1 MRILLNILSCAVF
14 LFTGSLHMFAQRE
27 AWMQALPDDRCVSA
41 LSIPG
46 AHDAATGHGVVSPFR
61 LGVTQT
67 YTISGL
73 WDLGVRAFD
82 LRPAVKGHTLHIYH
96 GPLRVKTTFDEVI
109 QTICSKLE
117 THPTEF
123 AIVLLREEVE
133 AESEKERKLW
143 AQKVGECINRY
154 REKIAPLSHRMCVA
168 DLRCRIL
175 LLSRNA
181 YASTAL
187 GGIVHGWSHS
197 AGGTTEARIIPSNG
211 DALIPL
217 RIQDYYNSMGTERM
231 MSKLAAVQIAFDWS
245 SQNDFITFNFLSAY
259 ANTLMHLPGLATSR
273 GYLQNAEVVHSQF
286 LHLLDTHPDVTPAGI
301 HFIDFA
307 GVDSIRRGGRTYSPR
322 GSEVLSRIIMANF
335 K

>member
-1 MRILLNILSCAVF
+1 MRILLHIMTCAVF

-27 AWMQALPDDRCVSA
+27 AWMQALPDDRSISA

-67 YTISGL
+67 YTITEL

-96 GPLRVKTTFDEVI
+96 GPLRVKTTFDEVL

-117 THPTEF
+117 AHPTEF

-143 AQKVGECINRY
+143 AQKVGECINKY

-168 DLRCRIL
+168 DLRGRIL

-181 YASTAL
+181 YAGISL

-197 AGGTTEARIIPSNG
+197 AGGTTEARIMPSNG
-211 DALIPL
+211 GAPIPL

-231 MSKLAAVQIAFDWS
+231 MSKQAAVQIAFDWS

-286 LHLLDTHPDVTPAGI
+286 LHLLDTHHDVIPIGI

-307 GVDSIRRGGRTYSPR
+307 GIDSIRRGGRTYSPR
-322 GSEVLSRIIMANF
+322 GREVLSRIIMANF

>member
-1 MRILLNILSCAVF
+1 MRLLLHKLTCAVF
-14 LFTGSLHMFAQRE
+14 LFTGSLHMFAQRG
-27 AWMQALPDDRCVSA
+27 AWMSA
-41 LSIPG
+41 LNDDCLLVSLAIPG
-46 AHDAATGHGVVSPFR
+46 AHDAATGHGVVGPFR

-67 YTISGL
+67 YTISEL
-73 WDLGVRAFD
+73 WEMGVRAFD

-96 GPLRVKTTFDEVI
+96 GPLRVKTTFDEVM
-109 QTICSKLE
+109 QTICNKLE
-117 THPTEF
+117 KNPSEF
-123 AIVLLREEVE
+123 AIVLLREEIE
-133 AESEKERKLW
+133 AESKKESKLW
-143 AQKVGECINRY
+143 AQRVGESINKFKNR
-154 REKIAPLSHRMCVA
+154 IAPILPQMCVA
-168 DLRCRIL
+168 DLRGRIL

-181 YASTAL
+181 YADTSL

-197 AGGTTEARIIPSNG
+197 AGGTTAARILPSNG

-231 MSKLAAVQIAFDWS
+231 MSKLAAVETAFDWS
-245 SQNDFITFNFLSAY
+245 RQGDFITFNFLSAY

-273 GYLQNAEVVHSQF
+273 GYLQNAEVVHSHF
-286 LHLLDTHPDVTPAGI
+286 LHLLDTKPDTIPAGI

>member
-1 MRILLNILSCAVF
+1 MRILLHIMTCAVF
-14 LFTGSLHMFAQRE
+14 LFMGSLHMFAQRE
-27 AWMQALPDDRCVSA
+27 AWMQALPDDRSISA

-46 AHDAATGHGVVSPFR
+46 AHDAATAHGMCSPFG
-61 LGVTQT
+61 LGITQH
-67 YTISGL
+67 YTLAQL
-73 WDLGVRAFD
+73 WNLGVRAFD
-82 LRPAVKGHTLHIYH
+82 LRPAVRDTTLHIYH
-96 GPLRVKTTFDEVI
+96 GRLRIKVTLDEAL

-117 THPTEF
+117 AHPTEF

-143 AQKVGECINRY
+143 AQKVGECINKY

-168 DLRCRIL
+168 DLQGRIL

-181 YASTAL
+181 YTGTAL
-187 GGIVHGWSHS
+187 GGIVYGWSHS
-197 AGGTTEARIIPSNG
+197 VGGTTEARIMPSNG
-211 DALIPL
+211 DAPIPL

-231 MSKLAAVQIAFDWS
+231 MSKLAAVQTAFDWS

-286 LHLLDTHPDVTPAGI
+286 LHLLDTHHDVIPIGI

-322 GSEVLSRIIMANF
+322 GREVLSRIIIANF